1 MNDSD
6 LQQKRKNDGA
16 MFYLQM
22 IREQRNELL
31 NKTDR
36 YMLEDYPNLTQ
47 EELTSIKAYRQ
58 SLREFINI
66 NKENILQN
74 GKTPE
79 FPPQPDFININI
91 IY

>member
-22 IREQRNELL
+22 IREQRNKLL
-31 NKTDR
+31 EYTDR
-36 YMLEDYPNLTQ
+36 YMLEDYPNLSS
-47 EELTSIKAYRQ
+47 EELTNMKAYRQ
-58 SLREFINI
+58 ALREYINI
-66 NKENILQN
+66 NQEKISN
-74 GKTPE
+74 GEKID
-79 FPPQPDFININI
+79 FPTQPDFINLNI